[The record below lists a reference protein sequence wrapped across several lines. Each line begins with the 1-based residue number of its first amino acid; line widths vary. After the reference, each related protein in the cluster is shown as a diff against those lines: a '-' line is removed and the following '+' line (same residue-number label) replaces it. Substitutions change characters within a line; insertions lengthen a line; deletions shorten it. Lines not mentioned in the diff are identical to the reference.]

1 MVDSKEKD
9 KFNLGVQGSKHEHDT
24 IEWGHKQLYIIIL
37 TPRGLISILYP
48 QDVCT
53 SPGFFY
59 QTCKAVIP
67 IAIGILLY
75 ITILA
80 VHLCHYLW

>member
-37 TPRGLISILYP
+37 TPRELISILYP
-48 QDVCT
+48 
-53 SPGFFY
+53 
-59 QTCKAVIP
+59 
-67 IAIGILLY
+67 
-75 ITILA
+75 
-80 VHLCHYLW
+80 

>member
-1 MVDSKEKD
+1 MVDSEEKD
-9 KFNLGVQGSKHEHDT
+9 KFNLGVQGSKHEHAT
-24 IEWGHKQLYIIIL
+24 IEWGHKQLDRIIL

-48 QDVCT
+48 QDVFT
-53 SPGFFY
+53 SPEFFY

-67 IAIGILLY
+67 IAIGILLH
-75 ITILA
+75 ITILE